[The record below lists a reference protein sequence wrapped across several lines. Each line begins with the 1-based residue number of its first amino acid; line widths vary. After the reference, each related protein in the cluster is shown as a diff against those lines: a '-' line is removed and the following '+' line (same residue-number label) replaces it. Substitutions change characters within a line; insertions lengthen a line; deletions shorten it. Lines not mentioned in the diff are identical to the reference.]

1 MMKPTQA
8 AMDRIKT
15 YTDLLQ
21 TYAGNSGKVK
31 ASELDELKQ
40 NIKANTLND
49 LITIKTNMMSQA
61 QARGLLELWTKSVI
75 ENLNLNYG
83 NIEELFKTLITS
95 QIQGYTL
102 LINAYHAENK
112 TVTAEFYL
120 NDMNSTFY
128 AESDQFLLCVE
139 TFVIGRAWREWQRK
153 TNADSVYVGRPFNY
167 IYSKDYPLTL
177 LYAEFPNM
185 WTNYYQDSNLGVS
198 NHIFERA
205 DRLVDQIM
213 GSTQQ
218 PQEYGALTARIYL
231 FKVGDPF
238 SVANDLK
245 DKGMYM
251 CFMFDMPGGRGK
263 VGWGVKSYVRYV
275 TFLDMKNNQQTHA
288 LLRYNFGRCPPSEI
302 SFPNNQ
308 TISYLSTPQDT
319 WDGHS
324 TGWVGG

>member
-1 MMKPTQA
+1 
-8 AMDRIKT
+8 
-15 YTDLLQ
+15 
-21 TYAGNSGKVK
+21 
-31 ASELDELKQ
+31 
-40 NIKANTLND
+40 
-49 LITIKTNMMSQA
+49 
-61 QARGLLELWTKSVI
+61 
-75 ENLNLNYG
+75 
-83 NIEELFKTLITS
+83 
-95 QIQGYTL
+95 
-102 LINAYHAENK
+102 
-112 TVTAEFYL
+112 
-120 NDMNSTFY
+120 
-128 AESDQFLLCVE
+128 
-139 TFVIGRAWREWQRK
+139 
-153 TNADSVYVGRPFNY
+153 
-167 IYSKDYPLTL
+167 
-177 LYAEFPNM
+177 M

-324 TGWVGG
+324 TGWVGDKYYSDVQKLLGYAIENSLKGANVRTPSPTYLYWGGMWAKAPSGWLRVGGPGEFIAWQ